1 MRKLI
6 AICALLA
13 AVTSASWAQTSGFKD
28 IIYLKNGSIIKGEI
42 TEDIPGETMKIR
54 TAGGNTFV
62 YKYADIE
69 KTAKERIQ
77 SAAPTTE
84 SASYTNEPASY
95 SSEPAWLDNDKRPN
109 SQTSRRGY
117 HAMIDF
123 GPQYTSIDGS
133 NGFGGELTTTH
144 GFQIF
149 NCLFAGL
156 GTGVSYYYVSDF
168 DDSSVV
174 FIPLYTSVRY
184 IPINGGFSPFVEL
197 RGGFDVYSNADGN
210 GAYFAANVGLRL
222 GSGKKAFNLM
232 AGYTYRTLD
241 VEEYYS
247 RRYSTISNCGMNG
260 VVLKLGWEF

>member
-6 AICALLA
+6 ALCVLLA
-13 AVTSASWAQTSGFKD
+13 ACISASWAQTSGFKD

-69 KTAKERIQ
+69 KTAKERQ
-77 SAAPTTE
+77 QVAVQ
-84 SASYTNEPASY
+84 TNETAPSY
-95 SSEPAWLDNDKRPN
+95 NDPVWTDADMDSH

-123 GPQYTSIDGS
+123 GPQYASV
-133 NGFGGELTTTH
+133 NGHNAYGGELSTTH

-156 GTGVSYYYVSDF
+156 GMGVSYYNIGDL
-168 DDSSVV
+168 DDSNVV
-174 FIPLYTSVRY
+174 YIPIYTAIRY
-184 IPINGGFSPFVEL
+184 IPINRGFSPFIEL
-197 RGGFDVYSNADGN
+197 RGGYDVYSNVDGN
-210 GAYFAANVGLRL
+210 GAYFAANVGIRL
-222 GSGKKAFNLM
+222 GSGKKAFNLI

-241 VEEYYS
+241 LEYYS
-247 RRYSTISNCGMNG
+247 KRHSLVSNYGMNG
-260 VVLKLGWEF
+260 ALLKLGWEF